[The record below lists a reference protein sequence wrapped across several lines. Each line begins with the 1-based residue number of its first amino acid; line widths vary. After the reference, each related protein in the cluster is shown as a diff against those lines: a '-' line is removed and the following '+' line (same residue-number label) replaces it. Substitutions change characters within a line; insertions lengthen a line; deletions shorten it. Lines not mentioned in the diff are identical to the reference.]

1 MHYSKCATEVSLQL
15 LELIKE
21 TCYVHIMLK
30 QFLAR
35 TVLQWLDNGTVC
47 VNQEVEGLNLYHSR
61 KIL

>member
-15 LELIKE
+15 LGLIKE

-30 QFLAR
+30 QFLAC